1 MPFLRLLLIAALAFF
16 VAACSSKVNLEN
28 YGRLK
33 SGQSFEEIVAVLGQ
47 PTRCDESLGFRQ
59 CIWGDDSRAIKVGFA
74 GNVALTLS
82 AINLK

>member
-1 MPFLRLLLIAALAFF
+1 MSFLRLLLIAALALF

-47 PTRCDESLGFRQ
+47 PHPLR
-59 CIWGDDSRAIKVGFA
+59 
-74 GNVALTLS
+74 
-82 AINLK
+82 

>member
-1 MPFLRLLLIAALAFF
+1 MNFSRLLLIVALAFF
-16 VAACSSKVNLEN
+16 VAACSKVNLEN

-47 PTRCDESLGFRQ
+47 PTRCDETLGFRQ
-59 CIWGDDSRAIKVGFA
+59 CTWGDESRAIKIGFA